1 MAKRAAKAATNETE
15 NKNSATA
22 REEKTVNNTNEFA
35 LTTPATATPATVAET
50 AAHIVNDDSPNF
62 IVDLTS
68 RQTSYCS
75 LDAETPE
82 QKKALFNA
90 QNNSA
95 KRLAD
100 CINET
105 IKVQHVFVEVVN
117 CINKETGEVNI
128 CPRIV
133 LIDDAGVGYACV
145 SLGIFGAVKK
155 MFYVFG
161 EPRTWSEPVT
171 IKVKQITKDTKK
183 MLSFDVI

>member
-1 MAKRAAKAATNETE
+1 ME
-15 NKNSATA
+15 NM
-22 REEKTVNNTNEFA
+22 NEFA
-35 LTTPATATPATVAET
+35 LTTPETTTAATVAEN
-50 AAHIVNDDSPNF
+50 APIVNDDAPNF

-75 LDAETPE
+75 LNAETPE
-82 QKKALFNA
+82 EKKALFNA

-105 IKVQHVFVEVVN
+105 IAVKHVFVEVVN
-117 CINKETGEVNI
+117 CINKETGEVNV

-133 LIDDAGVGYACV
+133 LIDDNGIGYACV

-155 MFYVFG
+155 LFYVFG
-161 EPRTWSEPVT
+161 EPLTWESPVT

-183 MLSFDVI
+183 MLSFDVV